1 MKNQGSM
8 RGGGSGRVEGNHWGW
23 KEWAARVVKNRL
35 KICARDV
42 NIFLT
47 ACQGWRMQN
56 VWRGDIFWERN

>member
-1 MKNQGSM
+1 M
-8 RGGGSGRVEGNHWGW
+8 EGNHWGW
-23 KEWAARVVKNRL
+23 KERAARVVKNRL
-35 KICARDV
+35 KIFARDV